1 MSKFTDKQIENFTEF
16 EGIRV
21 SGVINMFDAKTGCE
35 MTGMT
40 KEVWFFCMKNY
51 NELNELSERK

>member
-16 EGIRV
+16 EGVRI
-21 SGVINMFDAKTGCE
+21 SGVINMFDARSGCE

-40 KEVWFFCMKNY
+40 KEEWIFCMSNY
-51 NELNELSERK
+51 DELKKLNERK

>member
-1 MSKFTDKQIENFTEF
+1 MNKFTDKQIENFKDF

-21 SGVINMFDAKTGCE
+21 SGVINMYDARSGCE

-40 KEVWFFCMKNY
+40 KDEWIFCMNNY
-51 NELNELSERK
+51 DELKALSDRK